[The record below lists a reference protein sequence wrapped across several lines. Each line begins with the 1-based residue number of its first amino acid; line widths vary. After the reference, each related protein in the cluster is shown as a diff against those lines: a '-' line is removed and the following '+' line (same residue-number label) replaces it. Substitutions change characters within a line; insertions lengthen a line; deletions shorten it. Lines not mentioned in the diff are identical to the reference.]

1 MPANTNPIAEELLSW
16 HGHSSGGVHVPFQQ
30 RSNPLGETIK
40 TNIVLK
46 LRDLAHQIATS
57 NTSHP
62 RVIFLV
68 GGPGNGKSETVQDF
82 LLALDKELC
91 LGGELC
97 DVLRAKFNPNPK
109 LPRKVEVIPADLAI
123 GQEKFKEYVGRLILV
138 QDATATESVSGNAAR
153 ELVDDLISLKSLT
166 THPVPVFVACVNRGL
181 LARALTEASKIAS
194 SQNIKDII
202 EKVVLATSLGQSALV
217 GSLSCWP
224 LDANP
229 QFACWP
235 LDIESLL
242 ATPPEGTAPFDR
254 ILTQAAEAEQWEV
267 KGRCEDCTSRHLCP
281 FRQNAEWLRDSVT
294 RKNFVKVLRHG
305 ELAKGQRW
313 NFRDALSLTAETIVG
328 QWSDF
333 AGEMTPCDWV
343 HRKRSEVS
351 ISSEGAKATVS
362 LVRHLYPHALFR
374 STLLEKLAKK
384 LYDQCRIDA
393 VNQKLSNAVTKALEQ
408 EVEPSLKPIREILAR
423 DYARLDPG
431 VYGASDVLA
440 LRRIEDG
447 FCQSLSVG
455 KSNLPLPTLS
465 LIESLLLDLLSDAEQ
480 EWDVMGADHS
490 HALRAVCTFRQIG
503 AIIAKRSIGIRTG
516 ATALGDFLDDY
527 EKSIRDTTR
536 LRMIRESLQQFL
548 GEDGF
553 KFNLIE
559 TYGQPK
565 TEHRAAVSL
574 ESDRTR
580 VLPLPA
586 PRPTNSTP
594 GHDMP
599 SVEVGEGDPPS
610 RMPLT
615 FDFFMAL
622 RLRREGCAGSS
633 LPASVRAALDR
644 VRHRYAGTLSRSS
657 ARFVDGRAKIIIQ
670 GKSEIILEDTSSPP
684 VIMEL
689 TPSQS

>member
-1 MPANTNPIAEELLSW
+1 
-16 HGHSSGGVHVPFQQ
+16 
-30 RSNPLGETIK
+30 
-40 TNIVLK
+40 
-46 LRDLAHQIATS
+46 
-57 NTSHP
+57 
-62 RVIFLV
+62 
-68 GGPGNGKSETVQDF
+68 
-82 LLALDKELC
+82 
-91 LGGELC
+91 
-97 DVLRAKFNPNPK
+97 
-109 LPRKVEVIPADLAI
+109 
-123 GQEKFKEYVGRLILV
+123 
-138 QDATATESVSGNAAR
+138 
-153 ELVDDLISLKSLT
+153 
-166 THPVPVFVACVNRGL
+166 
-181 LARALTEASKIAS
+181 
-194 SQNIKDII
+194 
-202 EKVVLATSLGQSALV
+202 
-217 GSLSCWP
+217 
-224 LDANP
+224 
-229 QFACWP
+229 
-235 LDIESLL
+235 
-242 ATPPEGTAPFDR
+242 
-254 ILTQAAEAEQWEV
+254 
-267 KGRCEDCTSRHLCP
+267 
-281 FRQNAEWLRDSVT
+281 
-294 RKNFVKVLRHG
+294 
-305 ELAKGQRW
+305 
-313 NFRDALSLTAETIVG
+313 
-328 QWSDF
+328 
-333 AGEMTPCDWV
+333 
-343 HRKRSEVS
+343 
-351 ISSEGAKATVS
+351 
-362 LVRHLYPHALFR
+362 
-374 STLLEKLAKK
+374 
-384 LYDQCRIDA
+384 
-393 VNQKLSNAVTKALEQ
+393 
-408 EVEPSLKPIREILAR
+408 
-423 DYARLDPG
+423 
-431 VYGASDVLA
+431 
-440 LRRIEDG
+440 
-447 FCQSLSVG
+447 LSVG